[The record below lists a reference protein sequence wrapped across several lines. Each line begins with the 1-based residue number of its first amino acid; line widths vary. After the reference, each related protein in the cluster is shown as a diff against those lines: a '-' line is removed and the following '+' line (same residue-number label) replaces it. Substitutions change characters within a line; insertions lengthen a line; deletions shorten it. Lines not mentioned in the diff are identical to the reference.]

1 MFTSALYALC
11 IISGCWVDALLYL
24 WLWGSISQS
33 STSDPAQSGL
43 KGEKCSYWHFT
54 KKQKRKNWAVRYCR
68 TVHFFQ
74 KISSN
79 YEIQFTLKIGSRF
92 KRRQFFSKCPV
103 KVTKLLMN
111 FSHSNW
117 HGHIRHQWHGASP
130 ACLRH
135 PRASHSQP
143 QGSDAQLIIVKLK
156 SNGTT
161 THHPPTPNS
170 NSSHSR

>member
-92 KRRQFFSKCPV
+92 KRRQSFSKCPV

-111 FSHSNW
+111 FSNNHW
-117 HGHIRHQWHGASP
+117 HGHIRHQWHGASS

-161 THHPPTPNS
+161 KLGTKLQEKQN
-170 NSSHSR
+170 